1 MKRYE
6 RHADAIA
13 QLIHSGALRPGDRVP
28 SVREASRTRGISP
41 STVFEAYYL
50 LEAQGLI
57 HARPRSGYYVS
68 TRLPAAPEARAAE
81 PLPSQP
87 ASTSTGVAISDLV
100 FEVLGLASE
109 RDLVPLGSAFPGLEL
124 FPLERLARC
133 LASGMRKLDPWSI
146 VQNLPQG
153 DERLRQQIAL
163 RYGLHGPAVDAQE
176 IVITN
181 GAMEALNLCLEAV
194 TQPGDIVVVESPT
207 FYAALQALERLN
219 LQALEIATHP
229 RDGID
234 LKALAEALSRQA
246 TEQARRQATEQAR
259 RQATDQATRQTAAP
273 PTHPTI
279 KACWLMPNFQ
289 NPLGSLMPEAKKRE
303 LVALLAQHQVPL
315 IEDDVYGELH
325 FAPQRPPPAKAF
337 DTQGLVMHCSSFS
350 KSLAPGYRVGWV
362 AAGRFATAVQRL
374 KLMTT
379 LSAATPSQQAL
390 SEYLAQGGYDR
401 HLRQLRRTLAQ
412 QQAVALSS
420 IAAHF
425 PPGTRVSRPEGGYFL
440 WVELPPQIDAL
451 RLHHQALQAGISL
464 APGQIFSTDRRFA
477 HCVRI
482 NIGHPGQHRLEA
494 ALQTVGALACALAQ
508 PGGSHGHD
516 EPDES
521 DASDAS
527 A

>member
-68 TRLPAAPEARAAE
+68 ARAPATGARSAE
-81 PLPSQP
+81 PLPSRP
-87 ASTSTGVAISDLV
+87 ATTSTGVAISDLV
-100 FEVLGLASE
+100 FEVLGLARD

-133 LASGMRKLDPWSI
+133 LTSGMRKLDPWDI
-146 VQNLPQG
+146 VQSLPPG
-153 DERLRQQIAL
+153 DERLRQQVAL
-163 RYGLHGPAVDAQE
+163 RYGVHGMAVDVEE
-176 IVITN
+176 IIITN

-194 TQPGDIVVVESPT
+194 TQPGDVVVVESPT

-234 LKALAEALSRQA
+234 LTALAEALERQSSHKPH
-246 TEQARRQATEQAR
+246 Q
-259 RQATDQATRQTAAP
+259 P
-273 PTHPTI
+273 I
-279 KACWLMPNFQ
+279 KACWLMPSFQ
-289 NPLGSLMPEAKKRE
+289 NPLGSLMPEGKKRE
-303 LVALLAQHQVPL
+303 LVALLARHGIPL

-325 FAPQRPPPAKAF
+325 FGPQRPPPAKAF
-337 DTQGLVMHCSSFS
+337 DTEGLVMHCSSFS

-401 HLRQLRRTLAQ
+401 HLRALRRSLEQ
-412 QQAVALSS
+412 QQAIALAAVAQ
-420 IAAHF
+420 HF

-440 WVELPPQIDAL
+440 WVELPPQVNAL
-451 RLHHQALQAGISL
+451 ELHRLALQQGISL
-464 APGQIFSTDRRFA
+464 APGQIFSADQRFA

-482 NIGHPGQHRLEA
+482 NYGHPAHHRLEA
-494 ALQTVGALACALAQ
+494 ALATVGQLATGLATAV
-508 PGGSHGHD
+508 P
-516 EPDES
+516 ES
-521 DASDAS
+521 AETPKLLSKQ
-527 A
+527 

>member
-6 RHADAIA
+6 RHADTIA

-68 TRLPAAPEARAAE
+68 ARQPTAGQRPAE

-87 ASTSTGVAISDLV
+87 AHTSTGVAISDLV
-100 FEVLGLASE
+100 FEVLGLA
-109 RDLVPLGSAFPGLEL
+109 
-124 FPLERLARC
+124 RC
-133 LASGMRKLDPWSI
+133 LASGMRKLDPWNI
-146 VQNLPQG
+146 VQSLPPG

-163 RYGLHGPAVDAQE
+163 RYGVHGMPVDVEE
-176 IVITN
+176 IIITN

-194 TQPGDIVVVESPT
+194 TQPGDVVVVESPT

-234 LKALAEALSRQA
+234 LAALAEALERQ
-246 TEQARRQATEQAR
+246 
-259 RQATDQATRQTAAP
+259 P
-273 PTHPTI
+273 PHQPI
-279 KACWLMPNFQ
+279 KACWLMPSFQ
-289 NPLGSLMPEAKKRE
+289 NPLGSLMPEGKKSE
-303 LVALLAQHQVPL
+303 LVALLARHGVPL

-325 FAPQRPPPAKAF
+325 YGPQRPPPAKAF
-337 DTQGLVMHCSSFS
+337 DGTGLVMHCSSFS

-401 HLRQLRRTLAQ
+401 HLRALRRSLEQ
-412 QQAVALSS
+412 QQAIALAAVAQ
-420 IAAHF
+420 HF
-425 PPGTRVSRPEGGYFL
+425 PRGTRVSRPEGGYFL
-440 WVELPPQIDAL
+440 WAELQQEVDAL
-451 RLHHQALQAGISL
+451 ALHRQALAQGISL
-464 APGQIFSTDRRFA
+464 APGQIFSADRRFA

-482 NIGHPGQHRLEA
+482 NYGHPAHDRLQPALECVGRLATVLA
-494 ALQTVGALACALAQ
+494 AEGARTPLGECTNSSNL
-508 PGGSHGHD
+508 
-516 EPDES
+516 
-521 DASDAS
+521 
-527 A
+527 

>member
-68 TRLPAAPEARAAE
+68 TRLPATPEARPAE

-87 ASTSTGVAISDLV
+87 ANTSTGVAISDLV
-100 FEVLGLASE
+100 FEVLGLA
-109 RDLVPLGSAFPGLEL
+109 RDRHLVPLGSAFPGVEL
-124 FPLERLARC
+124 FPLDRLARC

-146 VQNLPQG
+146 VQSLPPG

-163 RYGLHGPAVDAQE
+163 RYGLHGTAVDVDE

-219 LQALEIATHP
+219 LQALEVATHP

-234 LKALAEALSRQA
+234 LAALAQALDRQSSH
-246 TEQARRQATEQAR
+246 QPNQ
-259 RQATDQATRQTAAP
+259 P
-273 PTHPTI
+273 PQRI
-279 KACWLMPNFQ
+279 KACWLMPSFQ

-303 LVALLAQHQVPL
+303 LVALLARHQVPL

-337 DTQGLVMHCSSFS
+337 DGEGLVMHCSSFS

-412 QQAVALSS
+412 QQAVAL
-420 IAAHF
+420 AAVAQHF
-425 PPGTRVSRPEGGYFL
+425 PRGTRVSRPEGGYFL
-440 WVELPPQIDAL
+440 WVELPPKVDAL
-451 RLHHQALQAGISL
+451 RLHQLALQAGISL

-482 NIGHPGQHRLEA
+482 NYGHPAQSQFED
-494 ALQTVGALACALAQ
+494 ALQTVGELATALAEARN
-508 PGGSHGHD
+508 GD
-516 EPDES
+516 ETLRK
-521 DASDAS
+521 
-527 A
+527 

>member
-68 TRLPAAPEARAAE
+68 DRLPGTTEASPAE

-87 ASTSTGVAISDLV
+87 AATSTDVAISDLV
-100 FEVLGLASE
+100 FEVLGLARD

-133 LASGMRKLDPWSI
+133 LGSGMRKLDPWNI
-146 VQNLPQG
+146 VQSLPPG
-153 DERLRQQIAL
+153 DERLRQQISL
-163 RYGLHGPAVDAQE
+163 RYGVHGIAVDVEE
-176 IVITN
+176 IIVTN

-194 TQPGDIVVVESPT
+194 TQPGDVVVVESPT

-234 LKALAEALSRQA
+234 LAALAEALERQSPN
-246 TEQARRQATEQAR
+246 QRRNQ
-259 RQATDQATRQTAAP
+259 P
-273 PTHPTI
+273 I
-279 KACWLMPNFQ
+279 KACWLMPSFQ

-303 LVALLAQHQVPL
+303 LVALLARHRVPL

-325 FAPQRPPPAKAF
+325 FGPQRPPPAKAF
-337 DTQGLVMHCSSFS
+337 DTGGLVMHCSSFS

-362 AAGRFATAVQRL
+362 AAGRQATAVQRL

-401 HLRQLRRTLAQ
+401 HLRQLRRSLAE
-412 QQAVALSS
+412 QQAIALAAV
-420 IAAHF
+420 AAHF

-440 WVELPPQIDAL
+440 WVELPAQVNAL
-451 RLHHQALQAGISL
+451 ELHRLALKKGISL
-464 APGQIFSTDRRFA
+464 APGQIFSADQRFA

-482 NIGHPGQHRLEA
+482 NYGHPAEKRLSA
-494 ALQTVGALACALAQ
+494 ALQAVGQLACGLAYQ
-508 PGGSHGHD
+508 GQLPKKLSNK
-516 EPDES
+516 
-521 DASDAS
+521 
-527 A
+527 